1 MSALC
6 EIFHFRGGEGQS
18 NGPLVRQRGRHTP
31 VPGGGAGQMMFMEDG
46 QKLNIVER
54 EVRCP
59 HDMEFAVKA
68 TIKHEA
74 DRKGKQRNRRQQ
86 KRDRVKPNELD

>member
-6 EIFHFRGGEGQS
+6 EIFHFRGGEGQC

-31 VPGGGAGQMMFMEDG
+31 VPGGGAGQTMVMEDG

-54 EVRCP
+54 EARCL
-59 HDMEFAVKA
+59 HDMGSRSKSNNR
-68 TIKHEA
+68 TQSRWQGEA
-74 DRKGKQRNRRQQ
+74 EKWAAAGKGLASN
-86 KRDRVKPNELD
+86 L

>member
-31 VPGGGAGQMMFMEDG
+31 VPGGGAGHMM
-46 QKLNIVER
+46 ER
-54 EVRCP
+54 EVRCAR
-59 HDMEFAVKA
+59 DMEFAVKA
-68 TIKHEA
+68 TIKSC
-74 DRKGKQRNRRQQ
+74 RGSR
-86 KRDRVKPNELD
+86 